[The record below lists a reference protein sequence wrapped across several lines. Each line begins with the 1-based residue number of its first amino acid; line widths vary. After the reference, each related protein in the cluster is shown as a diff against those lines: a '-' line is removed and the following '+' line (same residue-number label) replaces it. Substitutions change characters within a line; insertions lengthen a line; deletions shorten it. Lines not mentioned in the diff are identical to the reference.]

1 MRTTAFAVPAA
12 ALLSVAALT
21 GPVVSA
27 QAAPAAAA
35 SNGSASSLKAT
46 PAKALPVSQKDLK
59 RYKLTKSELKNIAL
73 AKKWANGSKPRQ
85 VRQCESGGNYRINTG
100 NGYYGAYQFAAGTWR
115 GIGGGRYAS
124 TANQAPKWA
133 QDHMAYRLWKKQ
145 GWGPW
150 GCA

>member
-1 MRTTAFAVPAA
+1 MRKAAIAVPTA
-12 ALLSVAALT
+12 ALMSAAVLA
-21 GPVVSA
+21 GPA
-27 QAAPAAAA
+27 ITAANAAPAAP
-35 SNGSASSLKAT
+35 SNGSAASIQAYKDGR
-46 PAKALPVSQKDLK
+46 PVSEKHFKQ
-59 RYKLTKSELKNIAL
+59 YKLKSHELKNIAK
-73 AKKWANGSKPRQ
+73 AIKWANGSKPRQ
-85 VRQCESGGNYRINTG
+85 VRQCESGGNYKINTG

-124 TANQAPKWA
+124 TANKAPKWA